1 MAILQ
6 TNVINWLGKRVP
18 LSDISSSLYSP
29 RSILSSKIKF
39 LSVIQLEPWRE
50 VHHGT
55 LGKVG
60 HRLLTVKQ
68 LN

>member
-1 MAILQ
+1 MSLTGWIRESHL
-6 TNVINWLGKRVP
+6 VISAVAYAVLE
-18 LSDISSSLYSP
+18 Y
-29 RSILSSKIKF
+29 LSSKIKF
-39 LSVIQLEPWRE
+39 LSAIQLEPWRE
-50 VHHGT
+50 VHYST